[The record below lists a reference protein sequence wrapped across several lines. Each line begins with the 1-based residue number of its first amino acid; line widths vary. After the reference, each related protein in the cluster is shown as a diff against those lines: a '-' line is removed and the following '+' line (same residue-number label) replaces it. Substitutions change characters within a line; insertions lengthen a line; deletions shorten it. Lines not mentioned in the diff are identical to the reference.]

1 MTTVPSLTQPPSQ
14 PYSAIDISNL
24 DFDFGGSRI
33 LSNIN
38 LHLPK
43 AAGHSWQEPHP
54 RRCSGARQCAFT
66 DGSVGVTYLG
76 TEWAHNPIVRRD
88 VPVSRLLRSLGA
100 QRHQSRCAELLD
112 ILDVDPNWH
121 MHQTLQRNATI
132 LYATHIFDGLGGWPT
147 HVAHVVG
154 GEIDLGEMLQ
164 GFPELDEAIRDR
176 QAAAAVATATA
187 TATAAAAAARE
198 AGSDGNASVD
208 TPAEALVYNSPLLL
222 VVEKWLREDSKK
234 LAKTG
239 KLNADGQVMTRWDA
253 E

>member
-24 DFDFGGSRI
+24 DFDFGQPDLLVGANGAGKSTLLR
-33 LSNIN
+33 LLAGKN
-38 LHLPK
+38 LTRGDVRVLGK
-43 AAGHSWQEPHP
+43 
-54 RRCSGARQCAFT
+54 CAFT

-112 ILDVDPNWH
+112 ILD
-121 MHQTLQRNATI
+121 
-132 LYATHIFDGLGGWPT
+132 
-147 HVAHVVG
+147 HVVG
-154 GEIDLGEMLQ
+154 GEIDLVRDVLQ

-239 KLNADGQVMTRWDA
+239 KLNADGQVMTRWDVLS
-253 E
+253 ENMKEYGDKYYNYWRTDE